1 MHPATEVFVDSKR
14 IWEELEHL
22 GGLSSTEA
30 PSVTRILFTETD
42 LKGRAYVRELMLE
55 AGLTVIEDAVGNIT
69 GRWLGEIEDLARI
82 GSGSHCDAIPH
93 AGRFDGTVGVLGGI
107 EAVRALRAA
116 GFKPKRSIDIIMFT
130 SEEPTRFGI
139 GCCGSR
145 LLGGAL
151 GPSSLAELK
160 DSDGISFDQ
169 ARTSAGYTGPLAS
182 VPLKGNEYKA
192 FVELHVEQGP
202 VLEAESLDIG
212 VVTAIAAPASLEL
225 TFEGSGGHAGTV
237 LMGDRRDALIPPAI
251 LAAHAEELAV
261 NSDSKDTVAT
271 VGILEVYPGAVNSIP
286 RKVRM
291 TIDIRDTQ
299 LKTRDAVVRKI
310 EERAEVL
317 ASERDLKLE
326 MRTINSD
333 EPAFA
338 NNELIAAI
346 EDAACEFKSRRMVSR
361 AYHDALFMAK
371 VAPMGMIFVPSKGGI
386 SHRPE
391 EYTSP
396 DEIKQGVMVL
406 AKTLAKLAC

>member
-1 MHPATEVFVDSKR
+1 MHAATEVFVDSKR

-69 GRWLGEIEDLARI
+69 GRWLGEMEDLARI

-151 GPSSLAELK
+151 RPSSLAELK

-169 ARTSAGYTGPLAS
+169 ARPRAGYTGP
-182 VPLKGNEYKA
+182 
-192 FVELHVEQGP
+192 
-202 VLEAESLDIG
+202 
-212 VVTAIAAPASLEL
+212 
-225 TFEGSGGHAGTV
+225 
-237 LMGDRRDALIPPAI
+237 
-251 LAAHAEELAV
+251 
-261 NSDSKDTVAT
+261 
-271 VGILEVYPGAVNSIP
+271 
-286 RKVRM
+286 
-291 TIDIRDTQ
+291 
-299 LKTRDAVVRKI
+299 
-310 EERAEVL
+310 
-317 ASERDLKLE
+317 
-326 MRTINSD
+326 
-333 EPAFA
+333 
-338 NNELIAAI
+338 
-346 EDAACEFKSRRMVSR
+346 
-361 AYHDALFMAK
+361 
-371 VAPMGMIFVPSKGGI
+371 
-386 SHRPE
+386 
-391 EYTSP
+391 
-396 DEIKQGVMVL
+396 
-406 AKTLAKLAC
+406 

>member
-1 MHPATEVFVDSKR
+1 M
-14 IWEELEHL
+14 
-22 GGLSSTEA
+22 
-30 PSVTRILFTETD
+30 
-42 LKGRAYVRELMLE
+42 
-55 AGLTVIEDAVGNIT
+55 
-69 GRWLGEIEDLARI
+69 
-82 GSGSHCDAIPH
+82 
-93 AGRFDGTVGVLGGI
+93 
-107 EAVRALRAA
+107 
-116 GFKPKRSIDIIMFT
+116 
-130 SEEPTRFGI
+130 
-139 GCCGSR
+139 
-145 LLGGAL
+145 
-151 GPSSLAELK
+151 
-160 DSDGISFDQ
+160 
-169 ARTSAGYTGPLAS
+169 
-182 VPLKGNEYKA
+182 
-192 FVELHVEQGP
+192 
-202 VLEAESLDIG
+202 
-212 VVTAIAAPASLEL
+212 
-225 TFEGSGGHAGTV
+225 
-237 LMGDRRDALIPPAI
+237 
-251 LAAHAEELAV
+251 

-299 LKTRDAVVRKI
+299 LKTRDAVVSKI

-338 NNELIAAI
+338 NDELIASI

-406 AKTLAKLAC
+406 AKTLAKLAS